1 MKRQINALH
10 VIHQFPPWLLHGEA
24 FILNYWMSPS
34 FIAAHKSFG
43 LAPSPIG
50 RVVQVM
56 LVRYK
61 ESPIGPYDELLLMDH
76 PLISKRL
83 LSTIPKI
90 FVSTQRSVEHGQK
103 FWGIPKQHADFIW
116 QQQDDHLNCKITF
129 GNQTLSI
136 DLYKAKQAR
145 HIYMNSHHIP
155 SAMLRIRQ
163 DWHGQRF
170 QFSPQFRA
178 KIAKIKKAH
187 WHSSAIFPDFSQA
200 KYLHSFYIPEFQ
212 LIFPQAKITALKK
225 GVSRE
230 TPFIRIRA

>member
-1 MKRQINALH
+1 MKAKINALH
-10 VIHQFPPWLLHGEA
+10 VIHQFPPWLLQGEG
-24 FILNYWMSPS
+24 FILNYWISPS
-34 FIAAHKSFG
+34 FIKMHQSFG

-61 ESPIGPYDELLLMDH
+61 ESPVGPYDELLIMDH

-90 FVSTQRSVEHGQK
+90 FVSTERSVEHGQK
-103 FWGIPKQHADFIW
+103 FWGIPKQRADFKW
-116 QQQDDHLNCKITF
+116 QQHDDYLNCEIHF
-129 GNQTLSI
+129 SNQTLSI
-136 DLYKAKQAR
+136 DLYKSKQAK
-145 HIYMNSHHIP
+145 HLYMNSHHIP
-155 SAMLRIRQ
+155 AAMLRIRQ

-178 KIAKIKKAH
+178 KISKIKH
-187 WHSSAIFPDFSQA
+187 VNWHSSSIFPDFSQT
-200 KYLHSFYIPEFQ
+200 KYLHSLYVPEFQ

-230 TPFIRIRA
+230 TPLIRIRA